1 MLHRYTTHSNIALQA
16 KFLTRCYI
24 CEGTE
29 MYFLCGTETEGASEQ
44 LEGKQR
50 QAAGGS
56 GPTVSGDRTAPH

>member
-1 MLHRYTTHSNIALQA
+1 
-16 KFLTRCYI
+16 
-24 CEGTE
+24 

-56 GPTVSGDRTAPH
+56 GPPVSGDRTAPH